1 MKELLEFSSRIRP
14 GRGHKSFKKK
24 LPKEAIIEITKKLR
38 KGGFNPKQIHSILM
52 ETKPIKEQE
61 IGLMRELP
69 GNKDLL
75 EVRSIINDLLLY
87 GLIEEVK

>member
-24 LPKEAIIEITKKLR
+24 LSKEEIIQVTKILR
-38 KGGFNPKQIHSILM
+38 EGGFNPKQIQSILM
-52 ETKPIKEQE
+52 ETQPIKEQE
-61 IGLMRELP
+61 IMLMEQLP

-75 EVRSIINDLLLY
+75 EIRAILDSCLQY
-87 GLIEEVK
+87 GLIEEAK

>member
-24 LPKEAIIEITKKLR
+24 LPKEAVIQVTKELR
-38 KGGFNPKQIHSILM
+38 ENGFNLKQINSILM
-52 ETKPIKEQE
+52 ETEPMKEQE
-61 IGLMRELP
+61 IALMKEMP

-75 EVRSIINDLLLY
+75 EIRSIINDLLLY